1 MRDLIT
7 ARLRSREPAI
17 AQREVDVF
25 RLGSA
30 TERAQHFENRVPQLA
45 PVLIVNL
52 VLITIASFNT
62 FDLIIPLTGGGPA
75 RQTEV
80 ISLFMYRL
88 GFFDLDAGRAAAVA
102 VAMLGVNLS
111 LAWVAGRLILRGTTD
126 AAVMRSAA

>member
-1 MRDLIT
+1 MILQYAGLQRVPRELHEAADLEGFS
-7 ARLRSREPAI
+7 AW
-17 AQREVDVF
+17 QRV
-25 RLGSA
+25 RWLL
-30 TERAQHFENRVPQLA
+30 VPQLA

-126 AAVMRSAA
+126 AAEVRSAA